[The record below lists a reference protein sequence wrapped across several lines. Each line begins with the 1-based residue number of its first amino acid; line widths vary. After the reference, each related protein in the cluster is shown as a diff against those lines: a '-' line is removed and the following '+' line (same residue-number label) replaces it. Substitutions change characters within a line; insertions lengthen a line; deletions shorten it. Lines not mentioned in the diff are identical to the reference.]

1 MEKYR
6 VLNQIITNGVVA
18 VIRAKSDQEAIL
30 IAKACLDGGI
40 HALEV
45 TFTVPKANLVIEQLK
60 DTFSQ
65 SDLLIGAGTV
75 LDEQTARIAILSG
88 ADFIVSP
95 SFDEA
100 TAKCCNRYG
109 VPYLPGCM
117 TITEMVKAME
127 FGCDLL
133 KVFPGNVLGPQ
144 FIKSVLGPLPHVHL
158 MPTGGV
164 SLDNVEEWIQ
174 AGVSAIGI
182 GSELTAPAKVGNFP
196 DITQRAKAFVEAI
209 HQARKK

>member
-1 MEKYR
+1 MKKYR
-6 VLNQIITNGVVA
+6 VLNQIITDGVVA
-18 VIRAKSDQEAIL
+18 VIRAKSDQEAIF
-30 IAKACLDGGI
+30 IAKACRDGGI

-45 TFTVPKANLVIEQLK
+45 TFTVPKANHVIEQLK
-60 DTFSQ
+60 DTFSP

-182 GSELTAPAKVGNFP
+182 GSELTAPAKVGNFTE
-196 DITQRAKAFVEAI
+196 ITQRAKAFVEAI
-209 HQARKK
+209 HQARTK

>member
-1 MEKYR
+1 MKKYR
-6 VLNQIITNGVVA
+6 VLNQIITDGVVA
-18 VIRAKSDQEAIL
+18 VIRAKSDQEAIF

-45 TFTVPKANLVIEQLK
+45 TFTVPKANHVIEQLK
-60 DTFSQ
+60 DTFSP

-182 GSELTAPAKVGNFP
+182 GSELTAPAKVGNFTE
-196 DITQRAKAFVEAI
+196 ITQRAKAFVEAI